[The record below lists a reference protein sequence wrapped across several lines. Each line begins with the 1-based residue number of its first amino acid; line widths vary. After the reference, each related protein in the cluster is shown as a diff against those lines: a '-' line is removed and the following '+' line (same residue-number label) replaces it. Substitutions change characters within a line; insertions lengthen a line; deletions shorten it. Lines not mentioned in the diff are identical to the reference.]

1 MLDQVRF
8 GNEISYLRKK
18 RGLTQ
23 NMLANKLCTQALI
36 SKIEQGQVLPGIDI
50 LYELSIRLKVP
61 LTSLIKKLIYE
72 RQDYYDLLFYDLDL
86 LLYNKSYDEIITIC
100 KSELNRKMLPKIRQN
115 FCRFYTLA
123 QYYLKKL
130 TAEETLK
137 KLSEMIESNIFYHHY
152 MEDVLHN
159 DIANIYVDQGS
170 YFTAQ
175 SQFEE
180 ILAEQKECLEFN
192 AFKSKVYYDQADAF
206 YRENKYKNTLETINM
221 GIQHSVN
228 MHYMMYMSDFYKL
241 RAKVLENNINNREI
255 HDISKAM
262 SNIFCSLYCPYDSSD
277 APLQYIKVIRSQKV
291 HS

>member
-100 KSELNRKMLPKIRQN
+100 KPELNRKMLPKIRQN

-130 TAEETLK
+130 TAEETIE
-137 KLSEMIESNIFYHHY
+137 KLSEMIDSNIFYHHY

-170 YFTAQ
+170 YLLPNLNLKRYLPSKRNVLNLMSL
-175 SQFEE
+175 SQRF
-180 ILAEQKECLEFN
+180 IMIRRMRFIGKT
-192 AFKSKVYYDQADAF
+192 ST
-206 YRENKYKNTLETINM
+206 R
-221 GIQHSVN
+221 
-228 MHYMMYMSDFYKL
+228 
-241 RAKVLENNINNREI
+241 I
-255 HDISKAM
+255 H
-262 SNIFCSLYCPYDSSD
+262 
-277 APLQYIKVIRSQKV
+277 
-291 HS
+291 